1 MIKERCHCQKPALA
15 AGNCAGSEY
24 LPKVHVVS
32 LEERRVP
39 EASHDDKPRRK
50 SPEGIVPVLVL
61 CLISELF
68 AP

>member
-1 MIKERCHCQKPALA
+1 M
-15 AGNCAGSEY
+15 
-24 LPKVHVVS
+24 VS

-61 CLISELF
+61 CLISELI

>member
-50 SPEGIVPVLVL
+50 SLEGIVPVLIL
-61 CLISELF
+61 YLISELF
-68 AP
+68 VS